1 MKLVLIFGPQAVGK
15 MTVGQ
20 ELAKKTGLKLFHN
33 HMTIELLE
41 PLFGFSAEMWRL
53 TDLFRM
59 EIFKSAAVSE
69 MEGLIFT
76 YVWAFD
82 QQEDWASVDKICRVY
97 ESKGADIYFIELEA
111 ELDKRLQR
119 NKSPNRLQHKPTKRD
134 VMASEAEL
142 INSMQTYRLNSYEG
156 EIERENYIKIDNTDL
171 CAEEVAE
178 IIRKK
183 FQL

>member
-1 MKLVLIFGPQAVGK
+1 
-15 MTVGQ
+15 
-20 ELAKKTGLKLFHN
+20 
-33 HMTIELLE
+33 
-41 PLFGFSAEMWRL
+41 
-53 TDLFRM
+53 
-59 EIFKSAAVSE
+59 

-76 YVWAFD
+76 YVWAFN

-119 NKSPNRLQHKPTKRD
+119 NISPNRLEHKPTKRD
-134 VMASEAEL
+134 IMASEAEL

-171 CAEEVAE
+171 CAGEVAE
-178 IIRKK
+178 IIREK